1 MLRLDCRSKAKPNTR
16 HLRKSTPTSDRN
28 VKTEEQTITT
38 AVTIRT
44 TLEPGDLG
52 YIIYL
57 HGILYAREYGLDR
70 TFEGD
75 VAERLIKFAEGYD
88 PRKDYFAVAEL
99 DGRIVGSIVI
109 NGLSDELALLRWFL
123 VHPDARGRGLGHE
136 LIDCALA
143 FCRQRGF
150 KKVRLWTITELAAAR
165 HLYQQAGFVVTRE
178 ETHEIWG
185 TTRTEQEYELDL

>member
-1 MLRLDCRSKAKPNTR
+1 M
-16 HLRKSTPTSDRN
+16 TS
-28 VKTEEQTITT
+28 

-52 YIIYL
+52 YVIYL
-57 HGILYAREYGLDR
+57 HGVLYAREYGLDG
-70 TFEGD
+70 TFEGG
-75 VAERLIKFAEGYD
+75 VAERFGKFAQDYD

-109 NGLSDELALLRWFL
+109 NGVSEELAQLRFFL
-123 VHPDARGRGLGHE
+123 VHPDARGRGLGRE
-136 LIDCALA
+136 LINRALA
-143 FCRQRGF
+143 FCRDHRF
-150 KKVRLWTITELAAAR
+150 KRVTLWTITELAVAR

-185 TTRTEQEYELDL
+185 AMRTEQEYELNL